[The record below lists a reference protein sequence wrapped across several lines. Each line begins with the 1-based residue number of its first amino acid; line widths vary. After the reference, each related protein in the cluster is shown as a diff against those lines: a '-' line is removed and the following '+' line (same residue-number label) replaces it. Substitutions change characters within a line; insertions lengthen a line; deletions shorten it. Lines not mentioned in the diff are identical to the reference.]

1 MSPVEILFQ
10 NERFV
15 VCVKPAGVLSQAA
28 EHGETMPALLEA
40 ALGGPVWPVH
50 RLDRPTGGVM
60 VYARTAEAAAQL
72 SALAAEGKLR
82 KEYLAVL
89 KGTPPAPAGR
99 LDDLL
104 YHDPR
109 RNKTYVTDRKR
120 RGVREASLLYETIA
134 ARDGLTLVRV
144 RLLTGRTHQIRA
156 QFSSRGLPLSGDG
169 PYGGGSGPL
178 GLWAARLS
186 FPDPPDGTV
195 LDFSREPPDTA
206 PWNLFSR

>member
-1 MSPVEILFQ
+1 MNPVEILFQ
-10 NERFV
+10 NDRFV

-28 EHGETMPALLEA
+28 EHGVTMPALLEA
-40 ALGGPVWPVH
+40 ALGGPVSPVH

-60 VYARTAEAAAQL
+60 VYARTAKAAAQL

-120 RGVREASLLYETIA
+120 RGVREASLLYETVET
-134 ARDGLTLVRV
+134 RDG
-144 RLLTGRTHQIRA
+144 RTRTSDRPSRA
-156 QFSSRGLPLSGDG
+156 T
-169 PYGGGSGPL
+169 
-178 GLWAARLS
+178 
-186 FPDPPDGTV
+186 TV
-195 LDFSREPPDTA
+195 S
-206 PWNLFSR
+206 